1 MLRLSLLNLGRGCHY
16 SLVKFSNFVA
26 FMFLFGFFSNFE
38 ISIVVLISSYVLSLI
53 VIVVTQ
59 DGVYPFL
66 NWNVFPVKLSAE
78 EMGKKLC
85 FNPNLILK
93 VLSLLEL
100 HCYLSKCLQYSVL
113 KLAVNFF
120 GYEPLL
126 FLHNMLCSF
135 MTAIFFSVLFITFWQ
150 ELISSYPWHLK
161 KCFVFWCLCLLFV
174 VMLHKKQQI
183 YAQRGYW
190 FDMDCFYA
198 SSRLFLCIPIL

>member
-1 MLRLSLLNLGRGCHY
+1 
-16 SLVKFSNFVA
+16 VKFSNFVA

-66 NWNVFPVKLSAE
+66 NRNVFPVKLSAE

-85 FNPNLILK
+85 FSPNLILK

-100 HCYLSKCLQYSVL
+100 HCYLSKRLQYSVL
-113 KLAVNFF
+113 KLAVIFF

-135 MTAIFFSVLFITFWQ
+135 MTAIFFSVPFITFWQ
-150 ELISSYPWHLK
+150 EHISSYPWHLK
-161 KCFVFWCLCLLFV
+161 KCLVFWCLCLCLCLLFV

-183 YAQRGYW
+183 YAQRGY
-190 FDMDCFYA
+190 
-198 SSRLFLCIPIL
+198 

>member
-1 MLRLSLLNLGRGCHY
+1 
-16 SLVKFSNFVA
+16 VKFSNFVA

-66 NWNVFPVKLSAE
+66 NRNVFPVKLSAE

-100 HCYLSKCLQYSVL
+100 HCYLSKRLQYSVL
-113 KLAVNFF
+113 KLAVIFF

-135 MTAIFFSVLFITFWQ
+135 MTAIFFSVPFITFWQ
-150 ELISSYPWHLK
+150 EHISSYPWHLK
-161 KCFVFWCLCLLFV
+161 KCLVFWCLCLCLCLLFV

-183 YAQRGYW
+183 YAQRGY
-190 FDMDCFYA
+190 
-198 SSRLFLCIPIL
+198 

>member
-1 MLRLSLLNLGRGCHY
+1 MCS
-16 SLVKFSNFVA
+16 FSNRNCGYTRWC
-26 FMFLFGFFSNFE
+26 LPIFE
-38 ISIVVLISSYVLSLI
+38 LNCLSRQFI
-53 VIVVTQ
+53 RRR
-59 DGVYPFL
+59 D
-66 NWNVFPVKLSAE
+66 
-78 EMGKKLC
+78 GKKLC

-100 HCYLSKCLQYSVL
+100 HCYLSKCLQYSAL
-113 KLAVNFF
+113 KLAVIFF

-135 MTAIFFSVLFITFWQ
+135 MTAIFSSVLFITFWR

-161 KCFVFWCLCLLFV
+161 KCLVFWCLCLLFV
-174 VMLHKKQQI
+174 VILHKKQQI

-190 FDMDCFYA
+190 FDKDCFYA